1 MIRVDKMLAI
11 AAALAIGT
19 TSAAAQTAPK
29 PVTAPVDPAR
39 LSAARQ
45 VVARLMP
52 PGTYKRMMD
61 QSMGPLMDSM
71 TQSMGQL
78 PVQELA
84 RLSGITAEEASTL
97 GTGTIEQVMAIYD
110 PHWRDRLKRST
121 DAMMGGMT
129 EIMTNMEPAMRE
141 GLSRAYAR
149 EFVPAELAEMDRF
162 FATPAGAHYA
172 LKSLQLFMDPE
183 MMKIMSDMVP
193 EMTKRM
199 PDMMA
204 KAEAAVAALPK
215 PRSNSDLTPAERAK
229 LATLLG
235 VPADTLKTD
244 PEPAAEAEDAED

>member
-11 AAALAIGT
+11 AAALALATGT
-19 TSAAAQTAPK
+19 ACAQTPA
-29 PVTAPVDPAR
+29 DPAC
-39 LSAARQ
+39 LTAARQ
-45 VVARLMP
+45 VVGKLLP
-52 PGTYKRMMD
+52 LGTYKRMMD

-84 RLSGITAEEASTL
+84 RLSGITQEEASSL
-97 GTGTIEQVMAIYD
+97 GQGTVEQVMAIYD

-129 EIMTNMEPAMRE
+129 DIMGSMEPAMRE

-149 EFVPAELAEMDRF
+149 EFSGAELNEMDRF
-162 FATPAGAHYA
+162 FATPVGSHYA

-183 MMKIMSDMVP
+183 MVKIMSDMVP

-204 KAEAAVAALPK
+204 KAEAAVASLPK
-215 PRSNSDLTPAERAK
+215 PRTNSDLTPTERDK
-229 LATLLG
+229 LGKLLG
-235 VPADTLKTD
+235 VSPDTLKTN
-244 PEPAAEAEDAED
+244 PEPEAGADDAED

>member
-1 MIRVDKMLAI
+1 MIRVGGALAI
-11 AAALAIGT
+11 AAALALASGPA
-19 TSAAAQTAPK
+19 SAQTAPR
-29 PVTAPVDPAR
+29 PVAAPVDATR
-39 LSAARQ
+39 LTAARQ

-78 PVQELA
+78 PVQDLA
-84 RLSGITAEEASTL
+84 RLSGITAEEAASL
-97 GTGTIEQVMAIYD
+97 GEGTIEQVMAIYD

-129 EIMTNMEPAMRE
+129 GIMTSMEPAMRE

-149 EFVPAELAEMDRF
+149 EFSAAELGEMDRF
-162 FATPAGAHYA
+162 FATPAGTHYA

-204 KAEAAVAALPK
+204 KAEAAVASLPK

-229 LATLLG
+229 LSKLLG
-235 VPADTLKTD
+235 VPADTLEND
-244 PEPAAEAEDAED
+244 PEPEAEAEDAAD